1 MYLHC
6 RGGGSNRKV
15 LVLDPGLRN
24 PLELV
29 VGGAFL
35 QQHGVIR
42 THLLDDDGHNLADDE
57 IGSIVFIRYWSHFK
71 LCFFSSLSYIL
82 SCFLVIAGSI
92 QRNNT
97 CQVLFWIDRK
107 YIPSI

>member
-1 MYLHC
+1 MQLQIINKIYLFTHC
-6 RGGGSNRKV
+6 RGGGSNRNV

-35 QQHGVIR
+35 QQHVVIR

-57 IGSIVFIRYWSHFK
+57 IGSIVFIR
-71 LCFFSSLSYIL
+71 
-82 SCFLVIAGSI
+82 
-92 QRNNT
+92 
-97 CQVLFWIDRK
+97 
-107 YIPSI
+107 